1 MSKFSWWCCLATL
14 LLAAGARAQGVE
26 FTNGDH
32 LTGRWLK
39 VEGMTLQLDSEALG
53 NLQVPIAKVG
63 QFVIAQPVVLVT
75 KEGKSEHAD
84 RAELIT
90 GTWHLEYHGRA
101 RAVAA
106 GEVATIVAAATY
118 HKVMVKEA
126 GHPWRGWKGS
136 VDFGY
141 SLQTGDQN
149 AHTISVGMNALRRQP
164 NMAGIHERW
173 RTAYSFNLLFAHA
186 SSAGQ
191 EVSSNSL
198 TTSIRQDY
206 FFRPHNFVFGI
217 GQLDHIQS
225 QSLSLRQTYGGGF
238 GRDLFTTGR
247 LGLSVLA
254 GATFTNE
261 KFLGAP
267 VERNAAALLG
277 ERATLRFN
285 KRVRLQHSLNFYS
298 NLSSPGQYRLDT
310 SSTLGFQLNSRLSAN
325 LAMSDFYVSQ
335 IPPGAST
342 TVITIGPGG
351 NLITTTFAAH
361 NNNFALTAGIGW
373 HF

>member
-1 MSKFSWWCCLATL
+1 MSRFFCWCCFACL

-26 FTNGDH
+26 FANGDH
-32 LTGRWLK
+32 LTGRWLG
-39 VEGMTLQLDSEALG
+39 VDGMTLRIDSEAMGKIQL
-53 NLQVPIAKVG
+53 PIDKIG

-75 KEGKSEHAD
+75 KEGKTEDAE
-84 RAELIT
+84 RAELVT
-90 GTWHLEYHGRA
+90 GTWHLEYRGRT
-101 RAVAA
+101 REVPA
-106 GEVATIVAAATY
+106 GQVATIVSAETY
-118 HKVMVKEA
+118 HTVTVEKA
-126 GHPWRGWKGS
+126 AQPWFGWKGS
-136 VDFGY
+136 VNFGY

-149 AHTISVGMNALRRQP
+149 ARTVSVGMNALRRQP
-164 NMAGIHERW
+164 DLAGVHERW
-173 RTAYSFNLLFAHA
+173 RTAYAFQLLFAHA

-206 FFRPHNFVFGI
+206 FFRPHNFAFGL

-238 GRDLFTTGR
+238 GRDLFTSSR

-261 KFLGAP
+261 KFSGSP
-267 VERNAAALLG
+267 VDRNAAALVG
-277 ERATLRFN
+277 ERATIQFN
-285 KRVRLQHSLNFYS
+285 KRVGLQHSLNFYS
-298 NLSSPGQYRLDT
+298 NLSSLGQYRLDT
-310 SSTLGFQLNSRLSAN
+310 SSNVGFQLNTWLSAN
-325 LAMSDFYVSQ
+325 LAMTDFYVSR
-335 IPPGAST
+335 IPAGAST

-361 NNNFALTAGIGW
+361 NNNFALTAGIGL